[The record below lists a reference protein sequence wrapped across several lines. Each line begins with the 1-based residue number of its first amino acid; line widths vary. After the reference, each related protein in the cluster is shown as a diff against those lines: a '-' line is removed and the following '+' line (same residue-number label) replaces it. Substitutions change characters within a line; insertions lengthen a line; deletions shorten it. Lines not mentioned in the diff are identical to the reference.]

1 MGYAGWVGKTDEE
14 NSVLVSLLENAGA
27 VFYVKTSV
35 PQSLMTCETINNV
48 FGRTVNPRNK
58 NWAPGGSSGGEG
70 AILGFRGSVLGVG
83 TDIGMSDIPTM
94 FHPLRDDVCS
104 MLRQY
109 EYRWIHPCTGSLQL
123 FVRRSSQPWSL
134 AIRQDGQQYG
144 RAGDNSQCLRTSWTL
159 RRGLEAPDQ
168 GRSRRTAMELRF
180 QSGAYAMAWS

>member
-1 MGYAGWVGKTDEE
+1 MGYAGWIGKTDEE

-83 TDIGMSDIPTM
+83 TDIGKSDIPST
-94 FHPLRDDVCS
+94 FHPLRNDVCS
-104 MLRQY
+104 ML
-109 EYRWIHPCTGSLQL
+109 
-123 FVRRSSQPWSL
+123 
-134 AIRQDGQQYG
+134 
-144 RAGDNSQCLRTSWTL
+144 TSI
-159 RRGLEAPDQ
+159 
-168 GRSRRTAMELRF
+168 
-180 QSGAYAMAWS
+180 